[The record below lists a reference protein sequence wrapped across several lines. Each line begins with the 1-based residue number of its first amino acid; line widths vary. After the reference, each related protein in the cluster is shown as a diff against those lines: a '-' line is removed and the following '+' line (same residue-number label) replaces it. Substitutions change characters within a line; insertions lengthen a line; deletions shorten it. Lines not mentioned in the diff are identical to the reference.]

1 MIFNDGMSIWILVVV
16 VMILTA
22 LAGWRLG
29 AIRAAISFVGIL
41 CAALLAAPVGKL
53 VHPLLPHL
61 GAGNPIIAW
70 ALAPVVGFVLV
81 SIVFKIIGQ
90 PVHNRVEHFYKYKA
104 GDLRL
109 ALWARM
115 NSRLG
120 ICVGLLNGA
129 LYFVLIS
136 FLIFNLTY
144 WTTQVAVAPQQ
155 PLAIR
160 LANTLG
166 NDLQATHL
174 TRTASAVGTLPPPYY
189 QFADLAGFLMQ
200 NPQVGAR
207 LAEYPGLTS
216 LWEKDDFQ
224 ALVSD
229 GTLTNALASGTTL
242 GELLDDPT
250 LRTFLE
256 NKDQTKLVT
265 GILLTNMNDSK
276 YGDDLTTYLQTGK
289 SAKYVDKIIG
299 HWEFNPAVTIAWMRQ
314 SNPKIPAS
322 EMRSVRAWMTV
333 AYAQTRVLATGDN
346 QLFFKSL
353 PKLKITT
360 GQPPTTEHND
370 WKGDWSANGTSYDLH
385 LTFNGEEKF
394 LTATAEDLRLSVKD
408 GKNLLVFDRAD

>member
-1 MIFNDGMSIWILVVV
+1 MIFNDGMSIWILAVV

-41 CAALLAAPVGKL
+41 CAALLAAPVGRL

-70 ALAPVVGFVLV
+70 ALAPVVGFILV
-81 SIVFKIIGQ
+81 SIVFKVIGQ

-109 ALWARM
+109 ALWRRM

-144 WTTQVAVAPQQ
+144 WTTQVAVASQQ

-174 TRTASAVGTLPPPYY
+174 TRTASAVGSLPKPYY

-200 NPQVGAR
+200 NPQVGSR

-216 LWEKDDFQ
+216 LWERDDFQ

-229 GTLTNALASGTTL
+229 GTLTNALASGATL

-265 GILLTNMNDSK
+265 EILQTNLE
-276 YGDDLTTYLQTGK
+276 DLTAYLQTGK
-289 SAKYVDKIIG
+289 STKYVGKIIG

-322 EMRSVRAWMTV
+322 EMRAVRAVWTQ
-333 AYAQTRVLATGDN
+333 AYANTRVLVTGDN
-346 QLFFKSL
+346 QLFVKNL
-353 PKLKITT
+353 PKFLAQPQA
-360 GQPPTTEHND
+360 GQPPFQLQN
-370 WKGDWSANGTSYDLH
+370 WKGDWETNDTSYNLH
-385 LTFNGEEKF
+385 LSLGGEEKF

-408 GKNLLVFDRAD
+408 GKNLLIFDRAD

>member
-1 MIFNDGMSIWILVVV
+1 MIFNGGMSIWILAVV

-41 CAALLAAPVGKL
+41 FAVLLAVPVGKL

-61 GAGNPIIAW
+61 GAGNPIYAW
-70 ALAPVVGFVLV
+70 ALAPIVGFILVAIVL
-81 SIVFKIIGQ
+81 KIPAQ
-90 PVHNRVEHFYKYKA
+90 MVHNRVEHFYKYNA

-109 ALWARM
+109 VLWTRM

-129 LYFVLIS
+129 LYFVLIT

-144 WTTQVAVAPQQ
+144 WTTQLAVAPQQ

-160 LANTLG
+160 LVNQLG

-174 TRTASAVGTLPPPYY
+174 SRTASAVGTLPAEYY

-200 NPQVGAR
+200 NPQVGPR
-207 LAEYPGLTS
+207 LAEYPALTA
-216 LWEKDDFQ
+216 LWERDDFQ

-229 GTLTNALASGTTL
+229 PTVTNALASGATL
-242 GELLDDPT
+242 GELLNNPSVQA
-250 LRTFLE
+250 FLE

-265 GILLTNMNDSK
+265 GILTTNLE
-276 YGDDLTTYLQTGK
+276 DLTAYLQTGK
-289 SAKYVDKIIG
+289 SAKYGGEKLIG
-299 HWEFNPAVTIAWMRQ
+299 RWEFNPAVTVAWLRQ
-314 SNPKIPAS
+314 SRPKMPAS
-322 EMRSVRAWMTV
+322 EMRSVRAWMTQ
-333 AYAQTRVLATGDN
+333 AYAKTSVLVSGDN
-346 QLFFKSL
+346 LVFVKSL
-353 PKLKITT
+353 PRLKTVA
-360 GQPPTTEHND
+360 GQPPTTEQND
-370 WKGDWSANGTSYDLH
+370 WKGDWQANGTSYDLH
-385 LTFNGEEKF
+385 LTFSGEEKF
-394 LTATAEDLRLSVKD
+394 LTATAEELRLSVKD

>member
-1 MIFNDGMSIWILVVV
+1 MIFNGGMSIWILAVV

-41 CAALLAAPVGKL
+41 FAALLAVPVGKL

-61 GAGNPIIAW
+61 GAGNPIYAW
-70 ALAPVVGFVLV
+70 ALAPVVGFILVAIVL
-81 SIVFKIIGQ
+81 KIPAQ
-90 PVHNRVEHFYKYKA
+90 MVHNRVEHFYKYNT

-109 ALWARM
+109 VLWTRL

-129 LYFVLIS
+129 LYFVLIT

-160 LANTLG
+160 LVNQLG

-174 TRTASAVGTLPPPYY
+174 SRTASAVGTLPAEYY

-200 NPQVGAR
+200 NPQVGPR
-207 LAEYPGLTS
+207 LAEYPALTA
-216 LWEKDDFQ
+216 LWERDDFQ

-229 GTLTNALASGTTL
+229 PTVTNALASGATL
-242 GELLDDPT
+242 GELLNNPSV
-250 LRTFLE
+250 RAFLE

-265 GILLTNMNDSK
+265 GILQTNLS
-276 YGDDLTTYLQTGK
+276 DLTAYLQTGK
-289 SAKYVDKIIG
+289 SAKYGGEKLIG
-299 HWEFNPAVTIAWMRQ
+299 RWEFNPAVTVAWLRQ
-314 SNPKIPAS
+314 SRPKMPAS
-322 EMRSVRAWMTV
+322 EMRSARAWMTQ
-333 AYAQTRVLATGDN
+333 AYAKTSVLVSGDN
-346 QLFFKSL
+346 LIFVKSL
-353 PKLKITT
+353 PRLKTVA
-360 GQPPTTEHND
+360 GQPPTTEQND
-370 WKGDWSANGTSYDLH
+370 WKGDWQANGTSYDLH
-385 LTFNGEEKF
+385 LTFSGEEKF
-394 LTATAEDLRLSVKD
+394 LTATAEELRLSVKD

>member
-1 MIFNDGMSIWILVVV
+1 MIFNDAMSIWILAVI
-16 VMILTA
+16 VMVATA

-41 CAALLAAPVGKL
+41 FAALLAVPVGKL

-61 GAGNPIIAW
+61 GAGNPIYAW
-70 ALAPVVGFVLV
+70 ALAPVVGFILV
-81 SIVFKIIGQ
+81 SIVFKVIGQ

-109 ALWARM
+109 ALWTRI

-129 LYFVLIS
+129 LYFVLIT

-160 LANTLG
+160 LVNELG

-174 TRTASAVGTLPPPYY
+174 TRTASAVGTLPAEYY

-200 NPQVGAR
+200 NPQVGQR
-207 LAEYPGLTS
+207 LAEYPALTS
-216 LWEKDDFQ
+216 LWERGDFQ
-224 ALVSD
+224 TLVQD
-229 GTLTNALASGTTL
+229 TTVTNALASGTTL
-242 GELLDDPT
+242 GELLNNPSV
-250 LRTFLE
+250 RAFLE

-265 GILLTNMNDSK
+265 GILTTNLS
-276 YGDDLTTYLQTGK
+276 DLTAYLQTGK
-289 SAKYVDKIIG
+289 SAKYGGEKLIG
-299 HWEFNPAVTIAWMRQ
+299 RWELNPAVTVAWLRQ
-314 SNPKIPAS
+314 SRPKMPAS
-322 EMRSVRAWMTV
+322 EMRSARAWMTQ
-333 AYAQTRVLATGDN
+333 AYAKTSVLVCGDN
-346 QLFFKSL
+346 QIFVKSL
-353 PKLKITT
+353 PRIKTVA
-360 GQPPTTEHND
+360 GQPPTTEQND
-370 WKGDWSANGTSYDLH
+370 WNGDWQANGTSYDLH

-394 LTATAEDLRLSVKD
+394 LTATAEELRLSVKD

>member
-1 MIFNDGMSIWILVVV
+1 MIFNGGMSIWILAVV

-41 CAALLAAPVGKL
+41 FAALLAVPVGKL

-61 GAGNPIIAW
+61 GAGNPIYAW
-70 ALAPVVGFVLV
+70 ALAPIVGFILVAIVL
-81 SIVFKIIGQ
+81 KIPAQ
-90 PVHNRVEHFYKYKA
+90 MVHNRVEHFYKYNA

-109 ALWARM
+109 VLWTRM

-129 LYFVLIS
+129 LYFVLIT

-160 LANTLG
+160 LVNQLG

-174 TRTASAVGTLPPPYY
+174 TRTASAVGTLPAEYY

-200 NPQVGAR
+200 NPQVGPR
-207 LAEYPGLTS
+207 LAEYPALTA
-216 LWEKDDFQ
+216 LWERDDFQ

-229 GTLTNALASGTTL
+229 PTVTNALASGATL
-242 GELLDDPT
+242 GELLNNPSVQA
-250 LRTFLE
+250 FLE

-265 GILLTNMNDSK
+265 GILQTNLS
-276 YGDDLTTYLQTGK
+276 DLTAYLQTGK
-289 SAKYVDKIIG
+289 SAKYGGEKIIG
-299 HWEFNPAVTIAWMRQ
+299 RWEFNPAVTVAWLRQ
-314 SNPKIPAS
+314 SRPKMPAS
-322 EMRSVRAWMTV
+322 EMRSVRAWMTQ
-333 AYAQTRVLATGDN
+333 AYAKTTVLVSGDN
-346 QLFFKSL
+346 LIFVKSL
-353 PKLKITT
+353 PRLKTVA
-360 GQPPTTEHND
+360 GQPPTTEQND
-370 WKGDWSANGTSYDLH
+370 WKGDWQANGTSYDLH
-385 LTFNGEEKF
+385 LTFSGEEKF
-394 LTATAEDLRLSVKD
+394 LTATAEELRLSVKD